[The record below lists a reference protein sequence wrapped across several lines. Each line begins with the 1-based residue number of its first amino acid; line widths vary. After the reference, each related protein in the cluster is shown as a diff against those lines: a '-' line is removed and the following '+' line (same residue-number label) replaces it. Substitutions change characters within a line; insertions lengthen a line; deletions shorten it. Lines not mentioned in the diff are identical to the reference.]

1 MSCFSKI
8 IGNEKTKTS
17 LSVMVKEDK
26 LPHAI
31 LICGIPGSGKN
42 TIAKNLAMAM
52 NCERRESGTFPCGEC
67 RNCKRINEDN
77 HPDVK
82 FLKRREGKMSIG
94 VEELRDFKD
103 DSYLSATESSY
114 KFYIIHDADSMT
126 PQSQNALL
134 KILEEPPKGVHII
147 LLASSPDKLLS
158 TIKSRVQLIRTESL
172 TAAEME
178 KHLASISDKAS
189 LLSRTNPKGLR
200 EIILASD
207 GSVGY
212 ALGMLESDSFEE
224 KEKEREEILTL
235 LSLLPKR
242 TPYFKLYSYLITLPQ
257 KRDEIRCILELAER
271 ALGDLLTMNYS
282 EDKERSF
289 FLSGEEAEPFSQ
301 IGAKRCAAILSLI
314 DGAISD
320 LDKNALVPP
329 LISDLA
335 VKIHEA

>member
-1 MSCFSKI
+1 VTTNTDEVETGFKMVQNYLCNPYFDT
-8 IGNEKTKTS
+8 EKT
-17 LSVMVKEDK
+17 L
-26 LPHAI
+26 
-31 LICGIPGSGKN
+31 
-42 TIAKNLAMAM
+42 AKFRVDQLRNLG
-52 NCERRESGTFPCGEC
+52 REISSTTKFAREQTKAKFGEHQWIDYIDSAAVAAVDMDFV
-67 RNCKRINEDN
+67 RNVYDRSFGN
-77 HPDVK
+77 P
-82 FLKRREGKMSIG
+82 
-94 VEELRDFKD
+94 
-103 DSYLSATESSY
+103 
-114 KFYIIHDADSMT
+114 
-126 PQSQNALL
+126 
-134 KILEEPPKGVHII
+134 
-147 LLASSPDKLLS
+147 
-158 TIKSRVQLIRTESL
+158 
-172 TAAEME
+172 AEMTVFICSDLDKEMISGLVE

-242 TPYFKLYSYLITLPQ
+242 TPYSKLYSYLITLPQ

-320 LDKNALVPP
+320 LDKNALVPT